1 MPSPKKDTMN
11 LTALIAHALAT
22 TQALRTGRTTD
33 PLIIR
38 LVDEIF
44 QISGA
49 DACAF
54 GACGVDY
61 RNLFFDPDVVDYVMH
76 AVPEQW
82 GADYDAFYNG
92 RQFVMTFNDSL
103 PDVLTV
109 LQACARAE
117 RPTVLARAGDSS
129 FCTLGKRDLPVP
141 NASIDE
147 LLVHYHRTEKYN
159 ACLSNQTIVYEYKPR
174 MCLMK
179 AFNLNEPALYNAARA
194 AQTVRQMLVRR
205 NEFLLK
211 DIVAERDKANMY
223 LYEHGKSDLSGSGKA
238 GRT

>member
-1 MPSPKKDTMN
+1 MN

-22 TQALRTGRTTD
+22 TDALRTGWTND
-33 PLIIR
+33 PVLIR

-44 QISGA
+44 VISGA

-54 GACGVDY
+54 GACGVDF
-61 RNLFFDPDVVDYVMH
+61 RNLFFDPDVVDYVTH
-76 AVPEQW
+76 AVPEQYS
-82 GADYDAFYNG
+82 ADYDAFYNG
-92 RQFVMTFNDSL
+92 RQFVQVFNDSL

-117 RPTVLARAGDSS
+117 RPTLALQGDDS
-129 FCTLGKRDLPVP
+129 FCTLAKNDLRAP
-141 NASIDE
+141 NATVDE
-147 LLVHYHRTEKYN
+147 LLVHYHRTKKYN
-159 ACLSNQTIVYEYKPR
+159 ACISDQTVYEYKPR

-179 AFNLNEPALYNAARA
+179 AFDLNESVLYNAARA

-205 NEFLLK
+205 NEFLLA

-223 LYEHGKSDLSGSGKA
+223 LYENGKSDLSGSGKA
-238 GRT
+238 